1 MPNLFTYATKEL
13 SQDAMICWLI
23 EWSAVQV
30 ANESQQALRDLG
42 RAFVQALL
50 GKHRVNLAG
59 AIRHAEIH
67 QQDRSIDV
75 LARIQDEHAG
85 HVFLIEDKTGTK
97 DTSDKLQRYQ
107 DAVSSGKTKLG
118 EVPEHWPIYLKTG
131 NQSHAEDRKVEDIG
145 YKVFRRED
153 FLTVLDGY
161 RGTHPVAMDFR
172 EHLQRLEDG
181 FNSFSNWR
189 QGQGRQTW
197 SWSGWEGFYRR
208 LERELE
214 ADDRHDM
221 DWGYIPNQTGGF
233 LGFYWFPFNGGNN
246 TRFYLQLEIA
256 PGNLDRQKLCFK
268 VQTGEH
274 KGARYY
280 YQLLRTAAGELGED
294 LLVRPD
300 HFGHGK
306 TMTVGWWRGE
316 WLAFDADGWLDFSGI
331 AENLRQASRIVR
343 AAQRLLEH
351 GNN

>member
-131 NQSHAEDRKVEDIG
+131 NQSHAEDRKVEEIG
-145 YKVFRRED
+145 YKGSVAEKGRVGGWRGSGRRMGVAVPGGFRNAGASLPAITP
-153 FLTVLDGY
+153 F
-161 RGTHPVAMDFR
+161 PVAAHR
-172 EHLQRLEDG
+172 
-181 FNSFSNWR
+181 
-189 QGQGRQTW
+189 
-197 SWSGWEGFYRR
+197 SGH
-208 LERELE
+208 
-214 ADDRHDM
+214 A
-221 DWGYIPNQTGGF
+221 
-233 LGFYWFPFNGGNN
+233 
-246 TRFYLQLEIA
+246 
-256 PGNLDRQKLCFK
+256 
-268 VQTGEH
+268 
-274 KGARYY
+274 
-280 YQLLRTAAGELGED
+280 D
-294 LLVRPD
+294 LLHPALGRDHAFAHGRPAVRSLRRVRP
-300 HFGHGK
+300 
-306 TMTVGWWRGE
+306 
-316 WLAFDADGWLDFSGI
+316 
-331 AENLRQASRIVR
+331 
-343 AAQRLLEH
+343 
-351 GNN
+351 